1 MRQVRIRP
9 LRSRSRSL
17 QAYFL
22 VLPVILLVALLAYGV
37 VSSFIMSFQKVE
49 VLLTERPFVGLATYL
64 ALFADEF
71 FRQSLFRSLLFWVG
85 CVALGITVALVY
97 ALALYR
103 IKLLRRTARA
113 IALAPFLISGV
124 AVGITWRFLFSTNV
138 GLFNQLFLMLG
149 LQEISWLGTPALAF
163 LLVMV
168 ATIWWIAP
176 FPTIM
181 LLGGLHSIDPMYVD
195 AAVVDGATPFQML
208 RNVTLPLIFPV
219 LGVSLIWLSYG
230 ALVAFDLLF
239 PLTAGGP
246 GRATEVLALLMYNIA
261 FLQLNFS
268 EASAILM
275 VLILLNTIFSVAF
288 LKIFKI

>member
-1 MRQVRIRP
+1 M
-9 LRSRSRSL
+9 
-17 QAYFL
+17 
-22 VLPVILLVALLAYGV
+22 LPVILLVALLAYGV